1 MNRVLKFNLALKKF
15 QKLLDQSQEKV
26 FPEAHLIK
34 LIEENRSNWD
44 LPITVGANKLLGRFV
59 DQNLFKVI
67 ELQIG
72 ERKTT
77 RYIIGEPS
85 IYEIA
90 VSLRS
95 KSYISHFP
103 AILLNGLTNQIPKT
117 IYLTHELSQKAKVV
131 GNLSQKAIDSAFS
144 KPQRRSE
151 LSTLYNDYKIVFLEA
166 KNSNRIGVTNKG
178 VIPFTNIERT
188 LIDSTVRP
196 NYSGGC
202 FIVLE
207 AYREAVLK
215 RVSVNKLVAI
225 LNKLD
230 YIYPYNQAIGFYLER
245 AGYKGSMI
253 EILRRKKMEFDFYLD
268 YNLTEKEYSPDWR
281 IYYPKGLPDYRNYL

>member
-1 MNRVLKFNLALKKF
+1 MNRAQIFITAVKKF
-15 QKLLDQSQEKV
+15 QKLLEQTQEKV
-26 FPEAHLIK
+26 FPEAELIN
-34 LIEENRSNWD
+34 LIEENRSKWD
-44 LPITVGANKLLGRFV
+44 LPTTVAANKLLRRFV
-59 DQNLFKVI
+59 DQNLFRII
-67 ELQIG
+67 ELQVG
-72 ERKTT
+72 ERKTI

-103 AILLNGLTNQIPKT
+103 ALLLNGLTNQIPKT
-117 IYLTHELSQKAKVV
+117 IYLTHELSQKAKVAST
-131 GNLSQKAIDSAFS
+131 LSQQAIDKAFS

-151 LSTLYNDYKIVFLEA
+151 LSTIYEDYKIIFLET

-178 VIPFTNIERT
+178 IVHITNMERT

-207 AYREAVLK
+207 AYREALSK
-215 RVSVNKLVAI
+215 NLSLNKIVAI

-230 YIYPYNQAIGFYLER
+230 YIYPYNQAVGFYLER
-245 AGYKGSMI
+245 AGYKGGMI
-253 EILRRKKMEFDFYLD
+253 EMLRRKEMHFDFYLD
-268 YNLTEKEYSPDWR
+268 YNLEEKEYSPEWR
-281 IYYPKGLPDYRNYL
+281 IYYPKGLPDFRTI